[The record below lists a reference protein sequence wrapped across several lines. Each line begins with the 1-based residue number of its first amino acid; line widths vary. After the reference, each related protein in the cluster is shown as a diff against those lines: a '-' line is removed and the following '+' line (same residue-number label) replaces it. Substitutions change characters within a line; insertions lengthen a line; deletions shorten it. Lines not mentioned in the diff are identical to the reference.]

1 MPNRGLVR
9 GPNNRRS
16 IERMA
21 NADPLVRETLA
32 KIKPWA
38 NISGTN
44 TWNEKDEKAFVA
56 NDRRIVRNVQ
66 SDLRDGSSIDD
77 IAETLVDTEKF
88 KNYDEAYDSVVGIDG
103 GAKVTRQ
110 VQMGVPNASA
120 DEAVTRILMNANRS
134 NNDRIRPNNQ
144 GGGAY
149 FGTDNIGDSG
159 LLIDS
164 QTRDNTLMLGILNKL
179 TPRVIDDAKK
189 NLQLINEPKLIDMIN
204 QLRYAASRQNN
215 YNLAQED
222 KFLHSKRLQGIDN
235 SDWYLSRDRRSGEYV
250 NDIVEKNAIVTN
262 DRPYMRQAQ
271 GSPFKNR
278 HGHYNPT
285 IPRGI
290 GYVDL
295 EPLRDRLLG
304 TDLNQLGRAISYSEP
319 DNYGKRKLRLGLSGT
334 YIDKLTRESE
344 QIDPR
349 ILDFFKGG

>member
-1 MPNRGLVR
+1 MPSRGLVR

-44 TWNEKDEKAFVA
+44 TWNQKDESAFVA
-56 NDRRIVRNVQ
+56 NDRRIVQDIQR
-66 SDLRDGSSIDD
+66 DLKDGARYSQ
-77 IAETLVDTEKF
+77 IADKLIDTEKF
-88 KNYDEAYDSVVGIDG
+88 KNYREAEDSVKGIDR

-144 GGGAY
+144 GGGSY
-149 FGTDNIGDSG
+149 FGTDNIGDNG

-164 QTRDNTLMLGILNKL
+164 QTRDNTLMLGILNNL
-179 TPRVIDDAKK
+179 TPRVVDDAKK
-189 NLQLINEPKLIDMIN
+189 NLQLINEPKLIDLIN
-204 QLRYAASRQNN
+204 QLRGAASKQNN
-215 YNLAQED
+215 YGLAQED
-222 KFLHSKRLQGIDN
+222 KFLHSKRLQGINN
-235 SDWYLSRDRRSGEYV
+235 SDWYLSRDRGSGEFV

-262 DRPYMRQAQ
+262 DRPYIRQAQ

-285 IPRGI
+285 VPRGV

-304 TDLNQLGRAISYSEP
+304 IDLNKLGSNISFSDP
-319 DNYGKRKLRLGLSGT
+319 DYKGNSKLRLGLSGS
-334 YIDKLTRESE
+334 YIDKVTRESE